1 MSKETLGFN
10 WYMDQN
16 ISSQTNKVLAGTPV
30 YTTTG
35 TSSAVK
41 TSGWADN
48 GTLQTSG
55 WTNSAAVLNVG
66 DVFSIAQRVHGQPA
80 GSPGGGPS
88 CATSR

>member
-16 ISSQTNKVLAGTPV
+16 ISTQTNRVLAGTPV

-48 GTLQTSG
+48 GTLQLSG
-55 WTNSAAVLNVG
+55 FTNSAAVLNVG
-66 DVFSIAQRVHGQPA
+66 DVFSIAGVFMVNPQRARRPR
-80 GSPGGGPS
+80 S